1 MLFNIPMKVASELA
15 QSIRGKENPM
25 YDAMTQLNK
34 DHAIRQIQRMKTHA
48 PINLI
53 TVLIVVGTVIWGL
66 HQMQTGKMYAIA
78 IYIGGGILAALWSL
92 SAHLLAEWDRAIV
105 LRMGHY
111 SSVRGPGFFMII
123 PVIESVIR
131 VVDMRVRTTTFYSEA
146 MLTSDTVPVN
156 IDAIAFWH
164 VWDTQKALLEVENYY
179 QAISLAVQTA
189 LRDIVG
195 IHSLAEILSERD
207 KVAKTLQKVL
217 EAKTEAWGITVNS
230 IEIRDIAIPENLK
243 DALSKQAQAERERQ
257 ARGIL
262 GQAEMEIAEKFAV
275 ASKGYQENPVALQL
289 RAMNIVYEGIRAGGS
304 LMIVPSSVLDTMNL
318 GGIAALGQA
327 QRVSSAQKLAA
338 PQMPEKPKQP

>member
-1 MLFNIPMKVASELA
+1 
-15 QSIRGKENPM
+15 M

-34 DHAIRQIQRMKTHA
+34 DHAVRQIQRMKTYA
-48 PINLI
+48 PITLLM
-53 TVLIVVGTVIWGL
+53 VLIAVGTIIGGIYL
-66 HQMQTGKMYAIA
+66 LRAGKTNLAVATFIV
-78 IYIGGGILAALWSL
+78 GGILAALWYL
-92 SAHLLAEWDRAIV
+92 SAHLLAEWDKALV
-105 LRMGHY
+105 LRLGRF

-123 PVIESVIR
+123 PLIESVIR
-131 VVDMRVRTTTFYSEA
+131 IVDMRVRTTTFYSES

-164 VWDTQKALLEVENYY
+164 VWDSQKALLEVESYY

-195 IHSLAEILSERD
+195 IHSLAEILSDRE

-217 EAKTEAWGITVNS
+217 EAKTEAWGISVTS

-243 DALSKQAQAERERQ
+243 DVLSKQAQAERERQ

-262 GQAEMEIAEKFAV
+262 GQAEMEIAEKFAI
-275 ASKGYQENPVALQL
+275 ASKAYQDNPVALQL

-318 GGIAALGQA
+318 GGMAALGQA
-327 QRVSSAQKLAA
+327 QRTSSVQKPAVPL
-338 PQMPEKPKQP
+338 MPEKPKQP